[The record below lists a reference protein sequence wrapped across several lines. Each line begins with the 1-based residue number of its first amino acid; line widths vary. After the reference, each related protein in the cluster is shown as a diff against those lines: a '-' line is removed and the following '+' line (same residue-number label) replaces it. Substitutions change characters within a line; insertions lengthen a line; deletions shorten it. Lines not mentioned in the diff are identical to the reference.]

1 MLNYI
6 TEDER
11 NQSEMLRLF
20 KQLSRKEQIML
31 LIGRLEVMVEKSAQA
46 TASSGCK
53 IINLFQR

>member
-31 LIGRLEVMVEKSAQA
+31 IGRLEVMVEKSAQA